1 MDVQD
6 LSSRVVAGAAAG
18 NITVTGIK
26 LNDRLVLVQDLTTGA
41 DITTEFSVTADD
53 TINNT
58 GGTSTAGHSVLV
70 TWERK
75 LHGRVKFDGSPRM
88 GRYRYPGPLAGKKD

>member
-18 NITVTGIK
+18 NITVTGIV
-26 LNDRLVLVQDLTTGA
+26 LDDRLVLVQDLTTGA
-41 DITTEFSVTADD
+41 DITSEFSVTADD

-58 GGTSTAGHSVLV
+58 GGTSTAGHATLV
-70 TWERK
+70 VWERM

-88 GRYRYPGPLAGKKD
+88 GRFRYPGPLAGKKD

>member
-6 LSSRVVAGAAAG
+6 LTSRMVAGAAAG

-26 LNDRLVLVQDLTTGA
+26 VGDRLVLVQSLTAATA
-41 DITTEFSVTADD
+41 NIASEFTVTADN

-58 GGTSTAGHSVLV
+58 GGTSTATQTVLV
-70 TWERK
+70 VWERQYGNRTMFETGGNPQ
-75 LHGRVKFDGSPRM
+75 LGRS
-88 GRYRYPGPLAGKKD
+88 L